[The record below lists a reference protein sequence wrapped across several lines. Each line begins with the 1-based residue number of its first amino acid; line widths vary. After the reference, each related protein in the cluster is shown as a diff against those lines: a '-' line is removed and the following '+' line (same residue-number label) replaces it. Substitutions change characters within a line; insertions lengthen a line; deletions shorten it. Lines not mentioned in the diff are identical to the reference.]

1 MTTERRGWTGPILA
15 FALGVGAFHLLPE
28 PLPWAALLAVA
39 VLLALIVWARW
50 WGHWRGHWQDQ
61 TGSAQALGFA
71 HCILGGLAWAQF
83 HACLTL
89 CHPFPEHYTRADLV
103 IEGQVASLPADS
115 GSATRFLFRVE
126 SARHGE
132 SDVGFTGLARL
143 SWYRDAP
150 ALSVGERWRLAVRL
164 KPPHGLANPGGF
176 DYERWLF
183 EQGVTATGSVRPGDR
198 NTCLDPGPGRYWLGR
213 LRERLR
219 DHIADRLAGSPAT
232 GLVQAL
238 SLGERS
244 AIPPDQWEVLTRTGT
259 NHLVAISGL
268 HVGLVAAFAFFVA
281 RWFWTSI
288 PRLALALAAPRAA
301 TIAAFATALGYSAL
315 AGFSIS
321 TQRSLIMLAVLLG
334 AVYWGRTARPFA
346 ALTLAL
352 GLVLVLDPQTVLS
365 FGFWLSFGAVA
376 ALLYALGSRP
386 LVWAGGR
393 GAGDETG
400 PRDAWP
406 KAGSQAWTRWVAPQ
420 WAVGLGLLPALL
432 LLFGRASLISP
443 AVNLVAVPLFA
454 VLLPA
459 LLLALLLS
467 LIPGLGLPL
476 AWMGQV
482 LTWCLNGLDALAGLP
497 WAAVTV
503 AERPAWVW
511 AAAFGGVVLLLAPR
525 GLPGRHLGLV
535 ALLPL
540 ALVRLP
546 VPAAG
551 DAWFTLLDV
560 GQGLAAVV
568 RTQRHT
574 LVYDTGPGFASG
586 FETGSAVVLPFLQQ
600 AGVGRIDTLVLSHA
614 DKDHIGGLT
623 GLRRG
628 LPIGTVLSGEPAAFP
643 EGQARPCRAGE
654 GWDWDGVHFD
664 ILHPGPRA
672 TAGDAEAS
680 PPGAGGSGQ
689 RPEHNEAQGND
700 SSCVLRV
707 GAGGAA
713 VLLTGDIGR
722 GAEAMLVRDLGPA
735 LHAEVL
741 VAAHHGS
748 ASSSSSAFLAAVA
761 PRYVLYATGFADRFG
776 FPSPRVRERVG
787 RLGSLELDT
796 GVLGAISFRLTAGS
810 GLLGPSWYRAR
821 HARLWTHRPPPE
833 AVPVQRSSGFGYD

>member
-1 MTTERRGWTGPILA
+1 MATERSGWTGPILA
-15 FALGVGAFHLLPE
+15 FVLGVGAFHLLPE
-28 PLPWAALLAVA
+28 PLPWAWLSAVA
-39 VLLALIVWARW
+39 VLLALIGWA
-50 WGHWRGHWQDQ
+50 GWRGRRWRQ
-61 TGSAQALGFA
+61 TGGARSLGSALG
-71 HCILGGLAWAQF
+71 ILGGLAWAQF

-89 CHPFPEHYTRADLV
+89 CHPFPEEYTRADLV
-103 IEGQVASLPADS
+103 IEGQIASLPADS
-115 GSATRFLFRVE
+115 GSARRFLFRVE

-132 SDVGFTGLARL
+132 TDIGFAGLARL

-150 ALSVGERWRLAVRL
+150 ALSVGERWRLAARL

-183 EQGVTATGSVRPGDR
+183 DQGVTATGTVRPGDR
-198 NTCLDPGPGRYWLGR
+198 STCLDPGPGRYWLDR

-219 DHIADRLAGSPAT
+219 DHIANRLADSPAN

-244 AIPPDQWEVLTRTGT
+244 AIPPAQWEVLTRTGT

-268 HVGLVAAFAFFVA
+268 HVGLVGAFAFFVA
-281 RWFWTSI
+281 RRLWTSI
-288 PRLALALAAPRAA
+288 SRLALALAAPRAA
-301 TIAAFATALGYSAL
+301 TIAAFGAALGYSAL

-334 AVYWGRTARPFA
+334 AVYWGRTPRPFA

-352 GLVLVLDPQTVLS
+352 CLVLVLDPQAVLS
-365 FGFWLSFGAVA
+365 YGFWLSFGAVS
-376 ALLYALGSRP
+376 ALLYTLGSRP
-386 LVWAGGR
+386 LVWAGTRGAEDER
-393 GAGDETG
+393 GAGD
-400 PRDAWP
+400 AWSQ
-406 KAGSQAWTRWVAPQ
+406 AGSRAWMRWVAPQ

-432 LLFGRASLISP
+432 LLFGRASLIAP
-443 AVNLVAVPLFA
+443 AVNLVAVPLFTI
-454 VLLPA
+454 LLPA
-459 LLLALLLS
+459 LLVALLLS

-476 AWMGQV
+476 AWVGQV
-482 LTWCLNGLDALAGLP
+482 LTWCLQGLDVLAGLP
-497 WAAVTV
+497 WAAATV
-503 AERPAWVW
+503 AARPTWVW
-511 AAAFGGVVLLLAPR
+511 VAAFGGVVMLLAPR
-525 GLPGRHLGLV
+525 GLPGRCLGLV

-540 ALVRLP
+540 ALVRP
-546 VPAAG
+546 PAPAPG

-568 RTQRHT
+568 RTHRHT

-600 AGVGRIDTLVLSHA
+600 AGVGRVDALVLSHA

-628 LPIGTVLSGEPAAFP
+628 LPIGTVLSGEPAALP
-643 EGQARPCRAGE
+643 EAQAMPCRAGE
-654 GWDWDGVHFD
+654 GWEWDGVHFEM
-664 ILHPGPRA
+664 LHPGPRA

-680 PPGAGGSGQ
+680 QSAAGSSGQ
-689 RPEHNEAQGND
+689 RPESHDAHGND

-707 GAGGAA
+707 GAGGVA

-722 GAEAMLVRDLGPA
+722 GAEAKLVRDLGPA

-748 ASSSSSAFLAAVA
+748 ASSSSPAFLAAVA

-776 FPSPRVRERVG
+776 FPSPQVRERVG
-787 RLGSLELDT
+787 LLGSLELDT
-796 GVLGAISFRLTAGS
+796 GVLGAISFRLTASS
-810 GLLGPSWYRAR
+810 GLLGPSWYRAH
-821 HARLWTHRPPPE
+821 HARLWTHRPTPQ
-833 AVPVQRSSGFGYD
+833 AVPVQPSVGFGYD